1 MAQTGAAVEPFGSF
15 VSNLFTRWSD
25 MDISI
30 NLPKCGS
37 ISYVENDRKQSSS
50 KKEKKEEKDYKN
62 FLLVDLQKAMLRGN
76 LLCVQ
81 AFFILSLS
89 LSLSLSCLYSVLP
102 HYLSIEVSEN
112 PCFIYLDNLS
122 CLFVNFN

>member
-1 MAQTGAAVEPFGSF
+1 
-15 VSNLFTRWSD
+15 

-89 LSLSLSCLYSVLP
+89 LSLSLMLVFCLASLLKYRSFRKSMF
-102 HYLSIEVSEN
+102 HIS
-112 PCFIYLDNLS
+112 
-122 CLFVNFN
+122 

>member
-1 MAQTGAAVEPFGSF
+1 
-15 VSNLFTRWSD
+15 

-37 ISYVENDRKQSSS
+37 ISYVENDRKQSLS
-50 KKEKKEEKDYKN
+50 KKEEKDYKK

-89 LSLSLSCLYSVLP
+89 LSLSHACILSCL
-102 HYLSIEVSEN
+102 IT
-112 PCFIYLDNLS
+112 
-122 CLFVNFN
+122 